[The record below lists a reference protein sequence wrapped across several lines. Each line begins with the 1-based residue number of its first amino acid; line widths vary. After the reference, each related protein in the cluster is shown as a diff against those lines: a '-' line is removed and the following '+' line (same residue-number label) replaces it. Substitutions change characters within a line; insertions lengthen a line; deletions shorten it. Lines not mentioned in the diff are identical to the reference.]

1 VAVRVR
7 LRVRSRY
14 GGVGVETSALVNSGY
29 EADSPQ
35 LLVPRPLA
43 ARLGLWPPPPEAE
56 LVEVGTAGGPVR
68 NYLVRRAVDVWVVTS
83 DRSVGPVTADVMIS
97 SVEQEVLIS
106 DVLGSALGI
115 VILDLRGR
123 WRFRDEEGVVRK
135 TEPPQYWY

>member
-7 LRVRSRY
+7 LRLRSRF
-14 GGVGVETSALVNSGY
+14 GGGAETVALVNSGY

-43 ARLGLWPPPPEAE
+43 ARLGIWPPPPEAE

-68 NYLVRRAVDVWVVTS
+68 NYLVRRALEVWLVAG
-83 DRSVGPVTADVMIS
+83 DRTVGPVEADAMIS
-97 SVEQEVLIS
+97 SIEQEALIS
-106 DVLGSALGI
+106 DQLGGALGI
-115 VILDLRGR
+115 VILDLRGK
-123 WRFRDEEGVVRK
+123 WRLSDEDRVRH